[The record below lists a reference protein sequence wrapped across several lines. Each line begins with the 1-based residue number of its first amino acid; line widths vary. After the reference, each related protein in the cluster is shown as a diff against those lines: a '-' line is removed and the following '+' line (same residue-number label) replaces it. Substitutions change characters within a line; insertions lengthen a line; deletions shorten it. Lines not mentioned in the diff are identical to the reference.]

1 MRIVKKMFLWSI
13 ILAVLIAIYATCI
26 ERNLL
31 IAEKHNLQLNNNDN
45 ESLKVVQFTDTQLG
59 EFYSIYQLEKAV
71 HKINEQNA
79 DIVVFT
85 GDLIDNAASYEDIN
99 KVAGV
104 LSKIKCNIAKYAIY
118 GNHDYGGGAVRYYN
132 NIMTKGGFT
141 VLKNDNDRIKFKGKY
156 INIFGADDGL
166 LGNND
171 IKNTMGNI
179 NESDINIL
187 LLHEPDLADKYSKY
201 PIDLI
206 LSGHSH
212 GGQVYIPFYGPL
224 VKNTLSEKYTKGF
237 YDLQNKRKTKLYVNS
252 GLGNTK
258 APFRFFNIPQVSTFN
273 IKI

>member
-1 MRIVKKMFLWSI
+1 MRIMRKMFLWSI
-13 ILAVLIAIYATCI
+13 ILAVLIGVYATYI

-31 IAEKHNLQLNNNDN
+31 ITENHNLQFNKNGNDR
-45 ESLKVVQFTDTQLG
+45 LKVVQFTDTQLG
-59 EFYSIYQLEKAV
+59 EFYSIDQLEKAV
-71 HKINEQNA
+71 NKINEQNA

-99 KVAGV
+99 KVAAV
-104 LSKIKCNIAKYAIY
+104 LSKIKCNISKYAIY

-132 NIMTKGGFT
+132 NIMAESGFT
-141 VLKNDNDRIKFKGKY
+141 ILKNDNNRIKFKNKY

-171 IKNTMGNI
+171 INKTMKNV
-179 NESDINIL
+179 NEDDINIL

-224 VKNTLSEKYTKGF
+224 VKNTLSEKYSKGF
-237 YDLQNKRKTKLYVNS
+237 YKITNKRKTKLYVNS

-258 APFRFFNIPQVSTFN
+258 APFRLFNIPQVSTFN